1 MSLDQLFI
9 LLPIVAFIALVAGV
23 IVVFRG
29 TGRIATR
36 SRETKQFRS
45 AIKDLASRTDTM
57 LEAVA
62 GKIDVVR
69 HHDAPPESI
78 RLALAEATET
88 LERYGEEARG
98 WTGAGRA
105 QSIRDD
111 LVAELDRAKRALGIV
126 AHAADILAAPRR
138 GIPDLE
144 AETAI
149 KRGYLNLL
157 HAREAIARN
166 ALRAEDVGTFED
178 PAGRSG

>member
-1 MSLDQLFI
+1 VEQLFI
-9 LLPIVAFIALVAGV
+9 LLPIAAFIALVAGV

-29 TGRIATR
+29 TGKIAARTR
-36 SRETKQFRS
+36 ELKQFRI

-62 GKIDVVR
+62 GQIDEVR

-78 RLALAEATET
+78 RLAVAEATET
-88 LERYGEEARG
+88 LERYGDEARS
-98 WTGAGRA
+98 WSGAGRE

-126 AHAADILAAPRR
+126 AHAADILTAPRR

-166 ALRAEDVGTFED
+166 ALRAEE
-178 PAGRSG
+178 PALVDDRRGRLG